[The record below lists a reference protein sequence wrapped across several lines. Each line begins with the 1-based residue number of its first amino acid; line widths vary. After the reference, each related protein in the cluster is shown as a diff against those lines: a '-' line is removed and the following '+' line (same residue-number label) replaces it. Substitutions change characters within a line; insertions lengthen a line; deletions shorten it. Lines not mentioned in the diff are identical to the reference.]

1 MGTVL
6 CQERAEQPGRKVTVG
21 REGESRGS
29 GCRERETRR
38 SKAAGSSGQAS
49 SRGSI
54 SYLLLLLPV
63 LHGRTEVLSPVCLPL
78 GLDL

>member
-29 GCRERETRR
+29 GCREIERQEGPRLL
-38 SKAAGSSGQAS
+38 AAVGRQAAEAPFHTFS
-49 SRGSI
+49 FCCPFSMA
-54 SYLLLLLPV
+54 
-63 LHGRTEVLSPVCLPL
+63 
-78 GLDL
+78 GLRF